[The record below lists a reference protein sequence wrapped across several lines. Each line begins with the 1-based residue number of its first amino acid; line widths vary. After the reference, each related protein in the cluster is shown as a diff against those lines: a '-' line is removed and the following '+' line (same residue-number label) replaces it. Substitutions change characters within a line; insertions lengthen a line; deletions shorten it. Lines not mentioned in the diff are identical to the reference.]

1 MALSED
7 MYKKK
12 RLELEKQKMYLL
24 ADIRDLLNEIA
35 NLKLVEL
42 KTDRNVAPN
51 DYNSAYRSLKDA
63 DKKINERW
71 SE

>member
-1 MALSED
+1 MAMSED

-12 RLELEKQKMYLL
+12 MIGLEQQKMYLL
-24 ADIRDLLNEIA
+24 ADIRDLLNELA
-35 NLKLVEL
+35 KLKLVEL
-42 KTDRNVAPN
+42 KADRNVAPD

>member
-1 MALSED
+1 MALSDD

-24 ADIRDLLNEIA
+24 ADIRDLLNELA
-35 NLKLVEL
+35 KLKLVEL
-42 KTDRNVAPN
+42 KTDSNVDPS

>member
-1 MALSED
+1 MALSDD
-7 MYKKK
+7 MYKKR

-24 ADIRDLLNEIA
+24 ADIRDLLNELA
-35 NLKLVEL
+35 KLKLVEL
-42 KTDRNVAPN
+42 KADRNVAPD
-51 DYNSAYRSLKDA
+51 DYNNAYRSLKDA

>member
-1 MALSED
+1 MALSDD
-7 MYKKK
+7 MYKRK

-24 ADIRDLLNEIA
+24 ADIRDLLNELA
-35 NLKLVEL
+35 KLKLVEL
-42 KTDRNVAPN
+42 KTDRNVAPD